1 MKTKTTFGKYLA
13 KLRIDNDEKLK
24 DMACKLKV
32 SPSFLSNVETGKKM
46 FPGRFVSEIAVLYN
60 LNNEQKIELLDVI
73 MSNYEQYRRTYRTSQ
88 SD

>member
-1 MKTKTTFGKYLA
+1 MKTKTIFGKYLA

-32 SPSFLSNVETGKKM
+32 SPSFLCEVENGKKM
-46 FPGRFVSEIAVLYN
+46 IPGRFASEIAVLYN
-60 LNNEQKIELLDVI
+60 LNNKQKLKLVDVI
-73 MSNYEQYRRTYRTSQ
+73 MSNYEEYRRTYRTSQ